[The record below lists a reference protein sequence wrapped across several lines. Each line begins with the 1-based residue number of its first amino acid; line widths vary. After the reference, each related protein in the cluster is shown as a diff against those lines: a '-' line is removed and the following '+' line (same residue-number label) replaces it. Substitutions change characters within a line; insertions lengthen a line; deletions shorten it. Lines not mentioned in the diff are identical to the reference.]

1 MRYISVFDCII
12 LIISKYRFF
21 FHICAVSYHR
31 KEKLMAD
38 KKFFNIVETG
48 AGRASLM
55 LYGEIGGKE
64 GVSAETVNSELLA
77 LQQVY
82 PDIDVHINSQGG
94 EVFAGIAIF
103 NALRSAQSRIN
114 IYVDGL
120 AASIAGIIALCGK
133 PLHMSRYSRLMLHQ
147 VSGGCAGGAKQM
159 RECAD
164 LIEGLETTLAEM
176 ISRKCGMEPEAV
188 KLSFF
193 DGKDHWFTAQEA
205 YDRRLCDYIYDIAGA
220 ESLGTAPT
228 AEQVYQ
234 FANRLDKSSNHHSMD
249 LYNELGKETSF
260 KDLTAE
266 QMLAKIRTIANE
278 AAKVAALQAKID
290 LLEAEVAASKEA
302 AVKAFLDQAV
312 ADGKIESAQVETYK
326 KLMAADE
333 TSTRALIEGMP
344 KKQAPLNITDY
355 LKNGTEAGAQ
365 KDLASMSWDEI
376 DNAERLAELKDKHP
390 ELYRAKFQEKFGK

>member
-1 MRYISVFDCII
+1 
-12 LIISKYRFF
+12 
-21 FHICAVSYHR
+21 
-31 KEKLMAD
+31 MAE

-55 LYGEIGGKE
+55 LYGEIGGHE
-64 GVSAETVNSELLA
+64 GVSAEAVNSELLA
-77 LQQVY
+77 LQQAY

-176 ISRKCGMEPEAV
+176 ISRKCGMDPEAV

-193 DGKDHWFTAQEA
+193 DGSDHWFTAQEA

-220 ESLGTAPT
+220 ESLGAAPT

-234 FANRLDKSSNHHSMD
+234 FANRLDESSNHHSMD

-290 LLEAEVAASKEA
+290 QLEAEVAASKEA
-302 AVKAFLDQAV
+302 AVTAFLDQAV

-344 KKQAPLNITDY
+344 KKQAPINITDY

-376 DNAERLAELKDKHP
+376 DKAERLAELKDKHP
-390 ELYRAKFQEKFGK
+390 DLYRAKFQEKFGRK